1 MSLPTTQAPYRHLTH
16 DDRVALA
23 ALSRAQAP
31 QKAIATQLKKHRTT
45 LWRERQ
51 RNASSD
57 GVYAVREAQRKTN
70 ERRLRAN
77 ERFRKLS
84 HDPHLQHIVEFWL
97 RRYCSP
103 DQIAGHLRETCGVT
117 VISHRTI
124 YTWIREE
131 RPDLKRYLRCQK
143 GRYRRKKGTKKREKA
158 REEAKKRRIDVRPE
172 IVDQRRRIGDWEGD
186 TIVGKGRSGFI
197 ATFTERRSGYEVAAK
212 LTHQTAREMRAAT
225 QEQFTLIPKEK
236 RLTFTLDNGSE
247 MAEYEMIERDLAID
261 IYFAHPYHSWE
272 RGTNENTNGLLRQF
286 FPKKRSFTTVTQED
300 VDWAVDLLNHRPRK
314 RLTYRTPCEVFGGC
328 CGSD

>member
-1 MSLPTTQAPYRHLTH
+1 MSPTTSRVPYRHLTQ

-23 ALSRAQAP
+23 ALGRAQTP
-31 QKAIATQLKKHRTT
+31 QKAIAAQLKKHRTT

-51 RNASSD
+51 RNASCS
-57 GVYAVREAQRKTN
+57 GVYAVRDAQRKTN
-70 ERRLRAN
+70 ERRLHAN
-77 ERFRKLS
+77 ERFRKLT
-84 HDPHLQHIVEFWL
+84 HDFHLQHILEFWL

-103 DQIAGHLRETCGVT
+103 EQIAGYLRRTCGVT

-124 YTWIREE
+124 YVWIREE

-143 GRYRRKKGTKKREKA
+143 GKYRRKKGTKKREKA
-158 REEAKKRRIDVRPE
+158 REEAKKRRIDVRPQ
-172 IVDQRRRIGDWEGD
+172 IVDQRARIGDWEGD
-186 TIVGKGRSGFI
+186 TIVGRGRSGFI

-212 LTHQTAREMRAAT
+212 LQRQTAHAMRAAT
-225 QEQFTLIPKEK
+225 QEQFMVIPKEK

-247 MAEYEMIERDLAID
+247 MADYEMIERDLGID
-261 IYFAHPYHSWE
+261 IYFAYPYHAWE

-286 FPKKRSFTTVTQED
+286 FPKKSSFATLTQGD
-300 VDWAVDLLNHRPRK
+300 VNRAVDLLNHRPRK

-328 CGSD
+328 CSSD